1 MRAVTDREKT
11 FFIYLARQSVP
22 DWLGIGRRGADW
34 RSCIAGDSLAAGGA
48 GRYGNIP
55 PRKRK

>member
-34 RSCIAGDSLAAGGA
+34 SSCIAGAAVVCSWPDLLCG
-48 GRYGNIP
+48 I
-55 PRKRK
+55 